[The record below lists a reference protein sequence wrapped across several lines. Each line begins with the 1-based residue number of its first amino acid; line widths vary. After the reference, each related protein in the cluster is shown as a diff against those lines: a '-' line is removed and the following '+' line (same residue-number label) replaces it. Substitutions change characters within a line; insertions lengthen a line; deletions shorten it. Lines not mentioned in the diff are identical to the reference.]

1 MREHRP
7 ETLKR
12 LDRNTDPELANV
24 SLQIR
29 TDEYLPPPK
38 ACLVVAGKKAA

>member
-7 ETLKR
+7 ETLERPGK
-12 LDRNTDPELANV
+12 NTDPELANV

-29 TDEYLPPPK
+29 TDEYLPPHK
-38 ACLVVAGKKAA
+38 ARLVVAGKKAE